1 MNVSGLSVFIYKS
14 VRGSAVWEGE
24 EGMEFVANVGKNI
37 EIEVSGDVYLRHAIQ
52 TRFITA
58 NDNYIDVL
66 KEYVTGIYQ
75 EGDILS
81 ISEKIISICQNRII
95 KREDIKVG
103 RLAKF
108 LSKFACPASSKGYGV
123 GVPIKMQYAIN
134 KAGIL
139 RILFASVAGGLSKAF
154 GIKGV
159 FYKIAG
165 PEVSGLD
172 GFYGG
177 AWEEYMDIGIEIPY
191 DSTIVCNE
199 IKHKLGM
206 SCMIVDANDLGQEIL
221 GKSDDIQLG
230 DKILKQLIR
239 DNPAGQGQQR
249 TPFILIRKK

>member
-1 MNVSGLSVFIYKS
+1 
-14 VRGSAVWEGE
+14 
-24 EGMEFVANVGKNI
+24 MEFVANVGKNV
-37 EIEVSGDVYLRHAIQ
+37 EIEVSGDIYLRHAIQ

-58 NDNYIDVL
+58 NDNYIDIL

-95 KREDIKVG
+95 KREDIRIG
-103 RLAKF
+103 RLAKC
-108 LSKFACPASSKGYGV
+108 LSMFACPASPKGYGV

-134 KAGIL
+134 KAGPL
-139 RILFASVAGGLSKAF
+139 RILFASMAGGLFKAI

-165 PEVSGLD
+165 PEISGLD
-172 GFYGG
+172 GFYDGV
-177 AWEEYMDIGIEIPY
+177 WEEYRDIGIEIPY
-191 DSTIVCNE
+191 DSSTVCNE

-221 GKSDDIQLG
+221 GKSDDIGLG
-230 DKILKQLIR
+230 DKVLKKMIR
-239 DNPAGQGQQR
+239 DNPAGQGQQK
-249 TPFILIRKK
+249 TPLILIRKK